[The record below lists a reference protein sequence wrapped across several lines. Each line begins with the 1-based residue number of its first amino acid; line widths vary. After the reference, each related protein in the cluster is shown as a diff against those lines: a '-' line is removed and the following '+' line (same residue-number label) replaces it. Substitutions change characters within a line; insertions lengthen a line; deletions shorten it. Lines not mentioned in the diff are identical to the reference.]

1 MYFGSDNSSGASE
14 RLMDA
19 LIQANTGNQS
29 SYGGDEYS
37 EQARKKIAQI
47 FNHEVAVFFV
57 TTGTAANALALSA
70 YTPSYGAIL
79 CHQDAHIN
87 VDECGAPEFFTGGAK
102 LVGMTGE
109 GGKITPDM
117 LTHALATLPADRP
130 HNCPAKILSLT
141 QSTESGLVYSP
152 EDISALTAIAKKQG
166 LSVHMDGARFS
177 NAVSHLSCSPA
188 DITWRAG
195 VDVLCMGATKDG
207 ALGAEAIIFFNP
219 DHARDFDFVLKRA
232 GQLVSKS
239 RWIGAQMN
247 AWLDN
252 DHWLDLARH
261 SNKMANKLAL
271 EFSQVSG
278 VRLVWQPQANA
289 VFAVL
294 SQDVHERLQ
303 NAGAKYYEWPL
314 QSLPGRMTMGK
325 GDAFC
330 RFVTSFKTS
339 DNDIRSLITAAQP
352 RP

>member
-1 MYFGSDNSSGASE
+1 MYFGSDNSSGASQ

-19 LIQANTGNQS
+19 LIQANSGNQS
-29 SYGGDEYS
+29 SYGNDDYCVR
-37 EQARKKIAQI
+37 ARTKIAEI

-70 YTPSYGAIL
+70 YTPPYGAIL

-102 LVGMTGE
+102 LIGLPGD
-109 GGKITPDM
+109 GGKITLDI
-117 LTHALATLPADRP
+117 LTGALATLPADRP

-141 QSTESGLVYSP
+141 QSTESGLVYQP
-152 EDISALTAIAKKQG
+152 DQIAALTAIARTHG

-177 NAVSHLSCSPA
+177 NAVAHLACDPA

-219 DHARDFDFVLKRA
+219 DHARDFDFRIKRA

-239 RWIGAQMN
+239 RWMGAQMN
-247 AWLDN
+247 AWLDD

-261 SNKMANKLAL
+261 ANDMAGKLAT

-278 VRLVWQPQANA
+278 VRLVWQPEANE

-294 SQDVHERLQ
+294 SKDVHERLQ
-303 NAGAKYYEWPL
+303 KAGAKYYEWPL
-314 QSLPGRMTMGK
+314 QSLPARVIMDK
-325 GDAFC
+325 DDVFA
-330 RFVTSFKTS
+330 RFVTSFRTDS
-339 DNDIRSLITAAQP
+339 NDIKALIAAAQP
-352 RP
+352 V